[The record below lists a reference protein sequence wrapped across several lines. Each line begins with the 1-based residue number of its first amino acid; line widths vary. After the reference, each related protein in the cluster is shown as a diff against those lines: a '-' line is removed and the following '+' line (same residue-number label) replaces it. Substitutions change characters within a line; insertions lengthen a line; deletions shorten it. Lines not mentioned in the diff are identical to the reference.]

1 MGGKKN
7 QAQRTKNNVRPSSSG
22 RSAELLGSGVTSFVG
37 FSTVK
42 EAGYVPVLSGFA
54 EEVYQ
59 NINTNFQLVL
69 KKMNKKDSVTKL
81 KALNE
86 FGALCRESDA
96 ATVKAILSY
105 WPRLY
110 CILATDVE
118 HRVREAVHNA
128 HRAVVSAVGRSIAP
142 HLKQLAG
149 AWFCSQ
155 FDTYPPA
162 ASAASLSFKEAFPP
176 NKLSEAIIFCKEE
189 IMNYI
194 HDNLMNQTPQTLSN
208 PKTTTQDEMEA
219 KYQRVMASCLT
230 GYALFLKELPKEQ
243 ILQIEEQNKKLVG
256 AAKFWKFSKN
266 PVPSI
271 RAAWF
276 SALVSLCQH
285 APFLL
290 KDEKKHV
297 TMAVFSNLDEA
308 DPTVLPVVWEASL
321 HTIVMIEDWPQYVS
335 AEKLVFPKLWRI
347 LKEGGLGSA
356 NTIYPNILPLL
367 SNIPASLVPDKQIFY
382 SKLFSNM
389 IEGTKLKSVYQ
400 SQMES
405 DTVAQCFMECL
416 SYIVM
421 KNVEE
426 PDLCS
431 QLISTQLM
439 AFIELTIRDS
449 KLRLVRK
456 SLAQEVAKSINQW
469 TGQQHQT
476 YKTLTQCF
484 WTDLYS
490 SCQKLIDS
498 SLFDRTMLNEILNAQ
513 AELFNSLFNLKTKQK
528 KSARVT
534 FCEDTSNPV
543 KVIETPLEKST
554 LNADYRNYLFNFICK
569 MMSSYFKYVLENE
582 ANRSSFFK
590 HLSRTVSLHES
601 NELFAFM
608 TLLSVDNTTW
618 DQFYNVNIIDWLK
631 NDQLEM
637 EDVLNLTFS
646 FLKYAHKDNKKE
658 GALEALSKID
668 GKCVLEWCLKKENTS
683 HHSVRDWLRY
693 EQTNEI
699 IHSLLDEV
707 TTSRSQ
713 DGREFAIIKQCLSR
727 IENSEFVIS
736 QEATSTI
743 LTKLAKT
750 VDDYSLD
757 SDAKINIEL
766 ISELLIEGF
775 ETIMSCNKFNLY
787 LDKAVEIISFCF
799 KVCLNQNC
807 AALEEVWKSMILN
820 LVPYVHSANQTEIIA
835 MIGTKFSDMVAASIA
850 SSDCPTGDSIQRMVH
865 QCAKFL
871 HSLEKSEFEG
881 VGDIALLFFDKVQ
894 SQTIN
899 VWDKP
904 LLNLCFQA
912 EIINGHLDMSTYDED
927 SSCLNEK
934 SIECCSQ
941 SVSKCVMSSL
951 FQVML
956 FFEMFGV
963 EAKEDRDYSL
973 NGLNAN
979 IFSTNMANLVLKSA
993 MFQIFKNN
1001 FYKTKDYFKVADFL
1015 AGIDTKIKELV
1026 QRLDKSGL
1034 KEIEKEIIYRGSDSI
1049 CPGLWA
1055 EALYVFHSD
1064 ILGTEDLNAALHIL
1078 LEENQLIKSSPLC
1091 SKLLPQ
1097 VFANGIISEEELH
1110 CGDLEQELNLLCCH
1124 LRNCSSENKSHL
1136 IQQHCS
1142 AWLDKIVKLGKMNTF
1157 ETNLSK
1163 CKESEVRLA
1172 ATVADFMSLMVQH
1185 CPEQFDRV
1193 GWDCPMIA
1201 TASWILSIHKTVGS
1215 EDTFYRSLVQYSSLK
1230 RKKQAIA
1237 QNLFNWFY
1245 LFTDYYLEKQVI
1257 EPGLVIILLNELSE
1271 IIGKF
1276 VEVDLF
1282 IDSNGLSAWL
1292 DTCCRHMKS
1301 HIAHI
1306 QITAYNLFLKLVPQ
1320 IMSRDASY
1328 EEGTTNDVS
1337 CKRFRDALTYTQSIV
1352 DTMLCE
1358 FQLGDTCFV
1367 EPFTDSYTYTL
1378 AYLFLWLSILELCD
1392 KADSQLR
1399 FMYTG
1404 WIKEN
1409 QFINTLMKTL
1419 FCLMPEEAIHTKNQE
1434 GNVKFI
1440 QDLYAAPPDVS
1451 KVMWDSS
1458 MVAHLSCFTYHRL
1471 LARMPSEVRQWWSQ
1485 LDHKMAVLVERLTT
1499 TFVSPLLTANEMRAI
1514 QNDKVNFQNMTVQ
1527 VRPVAREVAAVYTV
1541 EDSRTEIVIQLS
1553 VNHPLRPPKVES
1565 EKCMVSS
1572 AQTRHWVM
1580 KLSSFLSHKNGSIW
1594 DGLIL
1599 WKNDLDKKF
1608 EGVEECYICFAI
1620 LCNNQQ
1626 LPKLVCQTC
1635 KKRFHSKCLYKW
1647 FTTSNK
1653 SSCPICRN
1661 DYWAN

>member
-1 MGGKKN
+1 MFG
-7 QAQRTKNNVRPSSSG
+7 SG
-22 RSAELLGSGVTSFVG
+22 RSAELLGPGVTSFVG

-42 EAGYVPVLSGFA
+42 EALNFFAKPGFA

-110 CILATDVE
+110 CLLATDNE
-118 HRVREAVHNA
+118 HRVREAAHNA

-219 KYQRVMASCLT
+219 KYQRVMTSCLT

-243 ILQIEEQNKKLVG
+243 ILQIEEQHKKLVG

-266 PVPSI
+266 SVPST

-290 KDEKKHV
+290 KDEQKHV

-347 LKEGGLGSA
+347 LKDGGLGSA

-389 IEGTKLKSVYQ
+389 MEGTKQKSVYQ

-405 DTVAQCFMECL
+405 ETVAQCYMECL
-416 SYIVM
+416 CYIVM
-421 KNVEE
+421 KNIEE
-426 PDLCS
+426 PDLCCQLISS
-431 QLISTQLM
+431 QLI
-439 AFIELTIRDS
+439 AFIEQSISDP
-449 KLRLVRK
+449 KLKLLRR
-456 SLAQEVAKSINQW
+456 SLAYNVAKSVNQW
-469 TGQQHQT
+469 SGQQHQT
-476 YKTLTQCF
+476 YKTLTECF
-484 WTDLYS
+484 WTHLFS
-490 SCQKLIDS
+490 SCERLIDS
-498 SLFDRTMLNEILNAQ
+498 SLLDRKQLNGVLDAQ
-513 AELFNSLFNLKTKQK
+513 AEMFTSLFSLKSKQK
-528 KSARVT
+528 KNVKVT
-534 FCEDTSNPV
+534 FSEETS
-543 KVIETPLEKST
+543 TPEKIIDQPPEKSN
-554 LNADYRNYLFNFICK
+554 LNVDYRSDLFNFICK
-569 MMSSYFKYVLENE
+569 MISLHFKYVLTSEP
-582 ANRSSFFK
+582 NRSSFFK
-590 HLSRTVSLHES
+590 HLSQSISRHES
-601 NELFAFM
+601 DQLFAFM
-608 TLLSVDNTTW
+608 TSLSVDDTTW

-631 NDQLEM
+631 SDQLEM

-646 FLKYAHKDNKKE
+646 FLKYAHKGNEKA
-658 GALEALSKID
+658 GALDALSKID

-683 HHSVRDWLRY
+683 HHSVSDWLRY

-699 IHSLLDEV
+699 IQSLLDDVV
-707 TTSRSQ
+707 TSCS
-713 DGREFAIIKQCLSR
+713 DESREFSIVMQCLTR
-727 IENSEFVIS
+727 IENSDFVIS
-736 QEATSTI
+736 LDAITSI
-743 LTKLAKT
+743 FNKLVKA
-750 VDDYSLD
+750 VEEYSLD
-757 SDAKINIEL
+757 IDCKIKIENVA
-766 ISELLIEGF
+766 ELLIAGF
-775 ETIMSCNKFNLY
+775 ETIVKCGKLHSCA
-787 LDKAVEIISFCF
+787 DKAQEVIVLCF
-799 KVCLNQNC
+799 NMCLEHDSSV
-807 AALEEVWKSMILN
+807 LEELWNSIVLN
-820 LVPYVHSANQTEIIA
+820 LLPCVKNTDENEIVVSI
-835 MIGTKFSDMVAASIA
+835 SNNLSEVVAVSIA
-850 SSDCPTGDSIQRMVH
+850 KSDCPTRDKIQRMVG
-865 QCAKFL
+865 QCARYL
-871 HSLEKSEFEG
+871 HCLQKCDLQG
-881 VGDIALLFFDKVQ
+881 VGEMALLFFDKIQWQ
-894 SQTIN
+894 SLSQ
-899 VWDKP
+899 WDEP

-912 EIINGHLDMSTYDED
+912 EIINGHLDMSTYNDATC
-927 SSCLNEK
+927 CLNEK
-934 SIECCSQ
+934 SIQCCSQ
-941 SVSKCVMSSL
+941 SVSKCVMSTL

-963 EAKEDRDYSL
+963 DVKEDHDYSL
-973 NGLNAN
+973 NNLNAN
-979 IFSTNMANLVLKSA
+979 VYATNMANLVLKSTT
-993 MFQIFKNN
+993 FQIFKDN
-1001 FYKTKDYFKVADFL
+1001 FYKTKDYFKVADL
-1015 AGIDTKIKELV
+1015 LVGIDLKIKELA

-1034 KEIEKEIIYRGSDSI
+1034 KEIEKEIIYRGNEST

-1055 EALYVFHSD
+1055 KALYVFHSD
-1064 ILGTEDLNAALHIL
+1064 ILGTEDLNAAFHIL
-1078 LEENQLIKSSPLC
+1078 LEENQLIKSTTHYST
-1091 SKLLPQ
+1091 LLPQ
-1097 VFANGIISEEELH
+1097 VFANGIITEEELKH
-1110 CGDLEQELNLLCCH
+1110 ENMEEELNLLCCH

-1136 IQQHCS
+1136 IQQHCR
-1142 AWLDKIVKLGKMNTF
+1142 AWLDKIVKLGKMSTY
-1157 ETNLSK
+1157 ETHMSSPDLKSDGAVETSTEWK
-1163 CKESEVRLA
+1163 DVFLVDIQKISTELWMEI
-1172 ATVADFMSLMVQH
+1172 ADHYM
-1185 CPEQFDRV
+1185 EN
-1193 GWDCPMIA
+1193 
-1201 TASWILSIHKTVGS
+1201 
-1215 EDTFYRSLVQYSSLK
+1215 E
-1230 RKKQAIA
+1230 
-1237 QNLFNWFY
+1237 
-1245 LFTDYYLEKQVI
+1245 VI
-1257 EPGLVIILLNELSE
+1257 EPGLVTILLNELSE

-1301 HIAHI
+1301 HIADI

-1358 FQLGDTCFV
+1358 FQLGDTCIV

-1419 FCLMPEEAIHTKNQE
+1419 FCLMPEEAIHTMNQE

-1451 KVMWDSS
+1451 KGTNKIILLNISS
-1458 MVAHLSCFTYHRL
+1458 LSCFTYYRL

-1485 LDHKMAVLVERLTT
+1485 LDHKMAMLVERLTT
-1499 TFVSPLLTANEMRAI
+1499 TFVSPLLCSSEMKAI